1 MKVFSHTLHDEEDDE
16 VRGVRL
22 GNIENENE
30 VMVRIK
36 SFASISNTNFFLHN
50 QEAKNRVSNLFV

>member
-30 VMVRIK
+30 VMVRNK
-36 SFASISNTNFFLHN
+36 SSAAFIRFHFFLHN
-50 QEAKNRVSNLFV
+50 QVSKNRVSNLFA